1 MSRPT
6 SSASS
11 SSSSSSSKRKSQSSR
26 AEPQP
31 QPEPMP
37 VLASKQS
44 YKSKPGPG
52 QGSTSITQ
60 QQKEMFNN
68 LTQKYLDNVL
78 HREDGISE
86 LEVKFGTKNIKQ
98 VTKNDFDNVFKKL
111 ISAGFRVSMSQEYS
125 LKIQSEFTDENT
137 GKTKLSDVR
146 AEIFG
151 LSDIQKYC
159 RTDTLEDLNY
169 RFVKKSAAMEG
180 SEYIRPVSIDD
191 FNFRISYQKE
201 RIIPAA
207 SGLAQSILSNW
218 QNNKKIFR
226 YLNRTTLVH
235 DSFPFHVDISIV
247 KESHRRDGFMIPE
260 YTFKSAQITACDP
273 KYEIEIEMDNKAVGP
288 GTRLQNGIVVA
299 DILRTGIKLILAG
312 MQGTNFPVSYHEL
325 GLVAKQYYY
334 MLYPNELEKK
344 SHRKDDEGGQVQA
357 RPTINDENVKLI
369 PHHFIGPSSYTLQV
383 LNIAPVNPDCTI
395 PNIRTNYSVTDK
407 ADGMRKMLY
416 VSLSGRIYLVN
427 TNMEFEFTGAIC
439 QEEKLQNTLIDGEHI
454 LHNKNG
460 EYINLFAAFDIYFMG
475 GRDVRQN
482 AFINIS
488 VEEQNVMRARES
500 LMRDPEDVDAEEE
513 FKRQQSRLSEID
525 RAEAEF
531 EAVSVSRK
539 SRAKDNTG
547 QGEEAST
554 SITTTRNPGVSRLE
568 LLKQAIQAMNIRAVV
583 QGEMV
588 PIKINVKKFEIVSGE
603 KNIFMC
609 CKTIIS
615 GQKAGVY
622 DYNTDGLIFTPTNTG
637 VASNKIGVAGPM
649 HKVTWDLSFKWKPM
663 NQNTIDFL
671 ITTKKNQ
678 TTMTDFVGNIFEG
691 GIDTMRTDQLQQYKT
706 IILRVGYDER
716 KHGYLNPCAAIVD
729 DKIPS
734 VSDVDLESGYKPL
747 PFYPTNPYDPDT
759 HICNIPLRED
769 ENGVAQMFTA
779 ENEIFEDETI
789 VEFSYDL
796 SRPKHWQW
804 TPQRVR
810 YDKTS
815 EYRKG
820 IKNYGNAY
828 HVANNNWYSIHNPI
842 TEEMITMGENIP
854 DELAD
859 DDIYYNRN
867 SGNGE
872 NYTRPMRD
880 FHNLFVKRILIT
892 KVAAKGNTL
901 IDYAVGKAG
910 DFPKWI
916 DAKLSFVF
924 GIDLSKDNIENR
936 LDGACARFLN
946 YRKKFH
952 SMPYALFVNGN
963 SGVNIKSGQA
973 VFSEKGKQIVH
984 ALFNEGPKDE
994 GLLGKGVFRQYGKAT
1009 DGFNISSCQFAL
1021 HYFFE
1026 TIEKLNNFIKN
1037 LSECTKVDGYFVG
1050 TCYDG
1055 NVMFNALR
1063 SIEKGKSIALRV
1075 RDTKVWEVTKDY
1087 SKTTFDN
1094 DISCVGYAIDVF
1106 QDSINKTIKEYL
1118 VNFTYFT
1125 QLMEYYGFQLLKR
1138 EDAMA
1143 LGLPN
1148 GAGMF
1153 SELFTKMEHDIE
1165 QDVRQKSRYGSAMYM
1180 TPIEKQIS
1188 FYNRYFVFK
1197 KTANVD
1203 VEDVFRSV
1211 TGINVFQEKMN
1222 MADSASVQK
1231 LASQITDKR
1240 ETTSEIVRKSAK
1252 GNVALSYRAS
1262 KVADLEK
1269 LGSDEALEEE
1279 ILDLGEPIVSGK
1291 KKDATISKLFGSSKS
1306 KSPRSKQPSTG
1317 TASETASGT
1326 ASGKL
1331 VVKKKSV
1338 LEPVNLSTTS
1348 ASAASAASASIIGKS
1363 KVGTKAS
1370 LSKIGKLNL
1379 GSTSE

>member
-1 MSRPT
+1 MSRST
-6 SSASS
+6 TTAF
-11 SSSSSSSKRKSQSSR
+11 
-26 AEPQP
+26 
-31 QPEPMP
+31 
-37 VLASKQS
+37 SKQS
-44 YKSKPGPG
+44 SKQG
-52 QGSTSITQ
+52 QGATSISQ
-60 QQKEMFNN
+60 QQKDMFNL

-78 HREDGISE
+78 NRDDGISE

-98 VTKNDFDNVFKKL
+98 ITKNDFDNVFKKL
-111 ISAGFRVSMSQEYS
+111 ISSGFKVSMSQEYS
-125 LKIQSEFTDENT
+125 LKIQSEFTDESS

-146 AEIFG
+146 AEIYG
-151 LSDIQKYC
+151 ISDIQKYC
-159 RTDTLEDLNY
+159 RTDSLEDLNY
-169 RFVKKSAAMEG
+169 RLVKKSAAMEG

-201 RIIPAA
+201 RIIPSA
-207 SGLAQSILSNW
+207 SGLAQAILSNW

-235 DSFPFHVDISIV
+235 DNFPFHVDISIV
-247 KESHRRDGFMIPE
+247 KESHRRDGYMTPE

-334 MLYPNELEKK
+334 MLYPNEMDKK
-344 SHRKDDEGGQVQA
+344 SRRKDDEGGQVQA
-357 RPTINDENVKLI
+357 RPTASDENVKLI

-383 LNIAPVNPDCTI
+383 LNIAPVNPDCAI

-416 VSLSGRIYLVN
+416 VSLSGRIYLIN
-427 TNMEFEFTGAIC
+427 TNMDMEFTGAIC

-454 LHNKNG
+454 LHNKYG

-475 GRDVRQN
+475 GRDVRRN

-488 VEEQNVMRARES
+488 IEEQNVMRARES
-500 LMRDPEDVDAEEE
+500 LMRDPEDIDAEEE
-513 FKRQQSRLSEID
+513 FKQRQSLLRDVGSAGD
-525 RAEAEF
+525 EF
-531 EAVSVSRK
+531 ESASSASK
-539 SRAKDNTG
+539 SRASKARG
-547 QGEEAST
+547 GMQEEGEDVGAGAVS
-554 SITTTRNPGVSRLE
+554 TTRNPEASRIE

-583 QGEMV
+583 QGEIV
-588 PIKINVKKFEIVSGE
+588 PIKIHVKKFEIVSGE

-609 CKTIIS
+609 CKTIIA
-615 GQKAGVY
+615 GQKAGAY
-622 DYNTDGLIFTPTNTG
+622 EYNTDGLIFTPTNTG
-637 VASNKIGVAGPM
+637 VASNKIGIAGPM
-649 HKVTWDLSFKWKPM
+649 HKVTWDLSFKWKPL

-691 GIDTMRTDQLQQYKT
+691 GIDTLRSEQLQQYKT

-716 KHGYLNPCAAIVD
+716 KHGYLNPCAAIID

-734 VSDVDLESGYKPL
+734 ASDVDLEEGYKPL

-779 ENEIFEDETI
+779 ENEIFDDETI
-789 VEFSYDL
+789 VEFSYDA

-804 TPQRVR
+804 VAQRVR

-859 DDIYYNRN
+859 DDIYYNRS
-867 SGNGE
+867 SGSGDS
-872 NYTRPMRD
+872 YTRAMRD
-880 FHNLFVKRILIT
+880 FHNLFVKRMLIT

-916 DAKLSFVF
+916 DAKLSFVL

-963 SGVNIKSGQA
+963 SNVNIKSGQA
-973 VFSEKGKQIVH
+973 IFSEKGKQIVH

-994 GLLGKGVFRQYGKAT
+994 RLLGKGVYRQYGKAA

-1037 LSECTKVDGYFVG
+1037 LSECTKVDGYFIG

-1063 SIEKGKSIALRV
+1063 GVEKGKSITLRIK
-1075 RDTKVWEVTKDY
+1075 DTKVWEVAKDY

-1138 EDAMA
+1138 EDATA

-1148 GAGMF
+1148 GTGMF
-1153 SELFTKMEHDIE
+1153 SELFTRME
-1165 QDVRQKSRYGSAMYM
+1165 QDVEQDQRQKNRYGSAIYM

-1197 KTANVD
+1197 KVANVD

-1211 TGINVFQEKMN
+1211 TGIHVFQEKMN
-1222 MADSASVQK
+1222 LADSASVQK
-1231 LASQITDKR
+1231 LASQLTG
-1240 ETTSEIVRKSAK
+1240 EGAAASK
-1252 GNVALSYRAS
+1252 GNVVMSYRAS

-1269 LGSDEALEEE
+1269 LGVEAGEEALLELE
-1279 ILDLGEPIVSGK
+1279 DLGSGISPK
-1291 KKDATISKLFGSSKS
+1291 KKDATISKLFGSSKPKS
-1306 KSPRSKQPSTG
+1306 KKSEASSASTS
-1317 TASETASGT
+1317 TSTSTSA
-1326 ASGKL
+1326 KL
-1331 VVKKKSV
+1331 LVKKKSP
-1338 LEPVNLSTTS
+1338 LEPVKMDMGFDATAGPGNSYK
-1348 ASAASAASASIIGKS
+1348 SAAASEAATSIIGKS
-1363 KVGTKAS
+1363 KTGTKAS
-1370 LSKIGKLNL
+1370 LSKIGKLSL
-1379 GSTSE
+1379 GSTKPSISSKDDE

>member
-1 MSRPT
+1 
-6 SSASS
+6 
-11 SSSSSSSKRKSQSSR
+11 
-26 AEPQP
+26 
-31 QPEPMP
+31 
-37 VLASKQS
+37 
-44 YKSKPGPG
+44 
-52 QGSTSITQ
+52 
-60 QQKEMFNN
+60 
-68 LTQKYLDNVL
+68 
-78 HREDGISE
+78 
-86 LEVKFGTKNIKQ
+86 
-98 VTKNDFDNVFKKL
+98 
-111 ISAGFRVSMSQEYS
+111 
-125 LKIQSEFTDENT
+125 
-137 GKTKLSDVR
+137 
-146 AEIFG
+146 
-151 LSDIQKYC
+151 
-159 RTDTLEDLNY
+159 
-169 RFVKKSAAMEG
+169 
-180 SEYIRPVSIDD
+180 
-191 FNFRISYQKE
+191 
-201 RIIPAA
+201 
-207 SGLAQSILSNW
+207 
-218 QNNKKIFR
+218 
-226 YLNRTTLVH
+226 
-235 DSFPFHVDISIV
+235 
-247 KESHRRDGFMIPE
+247 
-260 YTFKSAQITACDP
+260 
-273 KYEIEIEMDNKAVGP
+273 
-288 GTRLQNGIVVA
+288 
-299 DILRTGIKLILAG
+299 

-325 GLVAKQYYY
+325 SLVAKQYYY
-334 MLYPNELEKK
+334 MLYPQEKEK
-344 SHRKDDEGGQVQA
+344 NSRRDEGHVS
-357 RPTINDENVKLI
+357 THTDENIKLI

-383 LNIAPVNPDCTI
+383 LNIAPINPDCTI

-416 VSLSGRIYLVN
+416 VSLSGRIYLIN
-427 TNMEFEFTGAIC
+427 TNMDIEFTGAVS
-439 QEEKLQNTLIDGEHI
+439 QEEKLYNTLIDGEHI
-454 LHNKNG
+454 LHNKHG

-475 GRDVRQN
+475 GRDIRQN

-488 VEEQNVMRARES
+488 IEEQNIMRARES
-500 LMRDPEDVDAEEE
+500 LMRDPEDIDAEEE
-513 FKRQQSRLSEID
+513 FKRRQAQQSEFGS
-525 RAEAEF
+525 AEANF
-531 EAVSVSRK
+531 ESTKTRK
-539 SRAKDNTG
+539 SRAG
-547 QGEEAST
+547 EAGGGVAQEQGSRESEATTATTRSPEASR
-554 SITTTRNPGVSRLE
+554 IE

-583 QGEMV
+583 QGEV
-588 PIKINVKKFEIVSGE
+588 SPIKIHVKKFEIVSGE

-622 DYNTDGLIFTPTNTG
+622 EYNTDGLIFTPTNTG
-637 VASNKIGVAGPM
+637 VASNKIGAAGPM
-649 HKVTWDLSFKWKPM
+649 HRVTWELSFKWKPL

-691 GIDTMRTDQLQQYKT
+691 GIDTLRSEQLQQYKT

-716 KHGYLNPCAAIVD
+716 KHGYLNPCAAIID

-734 VSDVDLESGYKPL
+734 ASDVDIEEGYKPL

-769 ENGVAQMFTA
+769 ENGVAQMFTT
-779 ENEIFEDETI
+779 ENEIFDDETI
-789 VEFSYDL
+789 VEFSYDA

-804 TPQRVR
+804 VPQRVR

-859 DDIYYNRN
+859 DDIYYNRSIG
-867 SGNGE
+867 SGDS
-872 NYTRPMRD
+872 YTRAMRD
-880 FHNLFVKRILIT
+880 FHNLFVKRMLIT

-963 SGVNIKSGQA
+963 SSVNIKSGQA
-973 VFSEKGKQIVH
+973 IFSEKGKQIVH

-1037 LSECTKVDGYFVG
+1037 LSECTKVDGYFIG

-1063 SIEKGKSIALRV
+1063 GVEKGNSITLRIK
-1075 RDTKVWEVTKDY
+1075 DAKVWEVAKDY

-1138 EDAMA
+1138 EDAVA

-1148 GAGMF
+1148 GTGMF
-1153 SELFTKMEHDIE
+1153 SELFTRME
-1165 QDVRQKSRYGSAMYM
+1165 QDVEQDQRQKNRYGGALFM

-1197 KTANVD
+1197 KVANVD
-1203 VEDVFRSV
+1203 VEDVFSSV
-1211 TGINVFQEKMN
+1211 TGIHVFQEKMN
-1222 MADSASVQK
+1222 QADSASVQK
-1231 LASQITDKR
+1231 LALQLTG
-1240 ETTSEIVRKSAK
+1240 EGEGAAAPK
-1252 GNVALSYRAS
+1252 GNVVMSYRAS
-1262 KVADLEK
+1262 KVKDLEK
-1269 LGSDEALEEE
+1269 MGAVAGEEALLELEETG
-1279 ILDLGEPIVSGK
+1279 ISPK
-1291 KKDATISKLFGSSKS
+1291 KKDATISKLFGSSKPKS
-1306 KSPRSKQPSTG
+1306 KK
-1317 TASETASGT
+1317 SEATPVSGSAP

-1331 VVKKKSV
+1331 VVKKKSA
-1338 LEPVNLSTTS
+1338 LEPVSLGATLASTPPPSS
-1348 ASAASAASASIIGKS
+1348 ASASASTASIVGKS
-1363 KVGTKAS
+1363 KSGTKAS
-1370 LSKIGKLNL
+1370 LSKLGKLSL
-1379 GSTSE
+1379 GSANKDDE